1 MNVVRSC
8 RPARGAQR
16 RSLCDA
22 TVAERTRA
30 ALPRPIHKPR
40 GTQIVA
46 QGCFAG
52 EGELNQCSEQLFKTV
67 DETITPDFCYRSFE
81 LVSHQRRH
89 LSAVRLDIA
98 HLPPLTCFRNRDSTA
113 KPCKQQSR
121 IKRDSAP
128 LGVKLFSR
136 CEEEGIAACK
146 ATGKSA
152 KIIVD
157 ALRLAKL
164 GNKIEYL

>member
-1 MNVVRSC
+1 MNVVGSC
-8 RPARGAQR
+8 HPARGAQR
-16 RSLCDA
+16 QSLCD
-22 TVAERTRA
+22 TNVAERTRG
-30 ALPRPIHKPR
+30 ALPRPILTPR

-67 DETITPDFCYRSFE
+67 DATITPDFCYRSFE
-81 LVSHQRRH
+81 RVSDQRRH
-89 LSAVRLDIA
+89 FSALRLDVA
-98 HLPPLTCFRNRDSTA
+98 LLPPLTCFRNRDSTA

-136 CEEEGIAACK
+136 CEEEGVAACK
-146 ATGKSA
+146 ATGNNA

-157 ALRLAKL
+157 ALRLATL
-164 GNKIEYL
+164 G